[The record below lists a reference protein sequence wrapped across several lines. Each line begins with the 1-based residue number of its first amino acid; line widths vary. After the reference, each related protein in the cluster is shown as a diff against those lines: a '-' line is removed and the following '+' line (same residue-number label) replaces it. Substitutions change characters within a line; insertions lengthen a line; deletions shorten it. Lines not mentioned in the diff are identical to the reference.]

1 MANQDKILVA
11 RKRAQFVFRR
21 KFGDLSPV
29 AVAGRMPE
37 NVKSEIF
44 WGRGNLSKRE
54 AHVVNVAPCQK
65 LRAEPSY
72 WERLSGKLWNATF
85 RTTLG
90 LPRGQREKEGEEE
103 QRAPYRALQGCR
115 IRCVCEWEY
124 SLVCV
129 CVWACAH
136 SLGLAWS
143 SFVTQ
148 SRTHTH
154 IQSFIYNLTPRA
166 ICFYFAL

>member
-11 RKRAQFVFRR
+11 RERAQFVFRR

-44 WGRGNLSKRE
+44 LGRGYFSKRE

-72 WERLSGKLWNATF
+72 WERLSGELWNATF

-90 LPRGQREKEGEEE
+90 LPRGTVRECGRG
-103 QRAPYRALQGCR
+103 RAASTLSRSSGLSDQMRMWMRVLTC
-115 IRCVCEWEY
+115 
-124 SLVCV
+124 VCV
-129 CVWACAH
+129 CVCTLPRAH
-136 SLGLAWS
+136 LELICHTHAH
-143 SFVTQ
+143 
-148 SRTHTH
+148 THTA
-154 IQSFIYNLTPRA
+154 IYL
-166 ICFYFAL
+166 

>member
-11 RKRAQFVFRR
+11 RERAQFVFRR

-44 WGRGNLSKRE
+44 RGRGYFSKRE

-72 WERLSGKLWNATF
+72 WERLSGELWNATF

-90 LPRGQREKEGEEE
+90 LPRGNRETEGG
-103 QRAPYRALQGCR
+103 RAASTLSRSSGLSDQTR
-115 IRCVCEWEY
+115 MWMRV
-124 SLVCV
+124 LTCV
-129 CVWACAH
+129 CVSVCTLPRAH
-136 SLGLAWS
+136 LELICH
-143 SFVTQ
+143 TL
-148 SRTHTH
+148 THTH
-154 IQSFIYNLTPRA
+154 SQSFIYNLIPRA